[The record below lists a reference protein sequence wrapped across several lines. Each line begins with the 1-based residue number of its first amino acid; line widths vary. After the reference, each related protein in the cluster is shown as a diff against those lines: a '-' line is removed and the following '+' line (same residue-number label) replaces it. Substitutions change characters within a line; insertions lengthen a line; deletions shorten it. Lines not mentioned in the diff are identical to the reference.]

1 MLFVCRFWRAVGS
14 YRLTKS
20 SLMRIS
26 YSQRLHNLKQSF
38 SAVRTNRQINLTCSI
53 VLWPEYLTLVQSFTL
68 LLSISYSVVSLRW
81 SSHVYIW
88 AAHGGM
94 CYVLWVS
101 WLGAKEYIF
110 SKKGAKNMFWACSLV
125 LTYRCKLQLFSPALN
140 VPVLFQTQGL
150 YSFCMLFAVWKIL
163 FWF

>member
-1 MLFVCRFWRAVGS
+1 MHFFCRFWRAVGS
-14 YRLTKS
+14 YKLTKS

-26 YSQRLHNLKQSF
+26 YSQRLRNLKQSF
-38 SAVRTNRQINLTCSI
+38 SAVRTNRQINLTCSLVI
-53 VLWPEYLTLVQSFTL
+53 WPDLSPEFHLV
-68 LLSISYSVVSLRW
+68 LSISCSIFEMVFTCIYELLMGACV
-81 SSHVYIW
+81 
-88 AAHGGM
+88 M
-94 CYVLWVS
+94 CIECVS
-101 WLGAKEYIF
+101 WLGAKD
-110 SKKGAKNMFWACSLV
+110 MVWACSWV